1 MSDHQPPRRSPPEP
15 PPGAYRTYPADYF
28 PEPDGGGSGPVPRG
42 SGGPGPAGARSP
54 LLTARVLIALTV
66 VVGQLWALPV
76 AANAW
81 LSGDTDTAWWTTAFS
96 GACFLVVALIWR
108 LAPERER

>member
-1 MSDHQPPRRSPPEP
+1 
-15 PPGAYRTYPADYF
+15 
-28 PEPDGGGSGPVPRG
+28 
-42 SGGPGPAGARSP
+42 
-54 LLTARVLIALTV
+54 VLIALTV